1 MGTSKMKIFDSSILF
16 FLLRHTCAKGIS
28 TMYEGE
34 CFVDSGSPRR
44 IWQAEWA
51 DKVYINSNQV
61 EPKMCERF
69 CREKGYKYYGLQATD
84 WCHCGDKDPNP
95 RLIVDNAD
103 CRVPCKGDKSAICGG
118 HWRMNIFTI
127 QESGG
132 KRYIP
137 SDKSVKITQIGDSHP
152 LYPLRN
158 AFDGNDHTMWHSR
171 EDLVTYDKGI
181 IFDFGKNIQLKRM
194 HIVTRKNCCRQ
205 RYRQVC
211 LYADDKKVAC
221 TPGKPFIPGNDIYLL
236 QDHRLAGMNDIIMG
250 RMIKLVF
257 EANENLQIMELD
269 VRYDE
274 PDQAYVVG
282 RDGCWSDSDCD
293 RAILI
298 NGDGQCSACDG
309 PLGQT
314 GFCCRGDGY
323 HSGCSEKLKRQITLN
338 GFSGHACIYML
349 GNAQVRYP
357 SKSDGNAYIARQ
369 VKWCILSDLSAGV
382 CADQLVDNLKHD
394 FDGNWGCMVTI
405 GDGHAS
411 GYYYHLHNKY
421 SVYCFPYSS
430 TSMKRR

>member
-16 FLLRHTCAKGIS
+16 FLLRHICAKGFRPCTKENVS
-28 TMYEGE
+28 LTPVRLVVFG
-34 CFVDSGSPRR
+34 RR
-44 IWQAEWA
+44 
-51 DKVYINSNQV
+51 NGLT
-61 EPKMCERF
+61 
-69 CREKGYKYYGLQATD
+69 KGI
-84 WCHCGDKDPNP
+84 
-95 RLIVDNAD
+95 LIQN
-103 CRVPCKGDKSAICGG
+103 KSAICGG

-137 SDKSVKITQIGDSHP
+137 SDKSVKITQI
-152 LYPLRN
+152 
-158 AFDGNDHTMWHSR
+158 
-171 EDLVTYDKGI
+171 
-181 IFDFGKNIQLKRM
+181 
-194 HIVTRKNCCRQ
+194 
-205 RYRQVC
+205 
-211 LYADDKKVAC
+211 
-221 TPGKPFIPGNDIYLL
+221 
-236 QDHRLAGMNDIIMG
+236 DHRLAGMNDIIMG

-430 TSMKRR
+430 TSMKRSDLIYMCRNAEHACAGETSVSSCMRDLLNKTPTFCPDKYTLIL